1 MPKMQPK
8 VRTINGKEFAED
20 ILSGMTDSEM
30 IQKYGLTLQGFD
42 RVLEYLVDAGLITK
56 GEQLERQNVSD
67 SQIFR
72 AFVESSEDIRVV
84 A

>member
-56 GEQLERQNVSD
+56 GEQLERQNLSD
-67 SQIFR
+67 SQIFW

>member
-1 MPKMQPK
+1 MPKIQPK

-56 GEQLERQNVSD
+56 GEQLERQNLSD

>member
-42 RVLEYLVDAGLITK
+42 RVLEYLVDAGLIAK

>member
-56 GEQLERQNVSD
+56 GEQLERQNLSD